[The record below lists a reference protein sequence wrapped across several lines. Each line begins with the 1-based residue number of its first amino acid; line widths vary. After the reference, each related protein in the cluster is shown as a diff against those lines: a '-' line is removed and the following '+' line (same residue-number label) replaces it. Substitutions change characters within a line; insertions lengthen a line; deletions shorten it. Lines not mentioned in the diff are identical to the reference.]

1 MTLLRHLADLVL
13 GIGDDT
19 EAPPAAP
26 PPGTARLYVFHG
38 TFETEEQALAYC
50 YDAPDPAHPEP
61 LTRDLPGA
69 YIDTTYVDVLWGKTN
84 DPALRA
90 YFPDPI
96 RDQIIA
102 ATEAS
107 NTVVLISQDAFG
119 GFGFRLNDTPHL
131 TYLGHWD
138 VVRS

>member
-1 MTLLRHLADLVL
+1 MTLLRHLADLLL
-13 GIGDDT
+13 GLGDDDGT
-19 EAPPAAP
+19 PDAPAA
-26 PPGTARLYVFHG
+26 GLARLHVFHG
-38 TFETEEQALAYC
+38 RFETEEQALAYC

-90 YFPDPI
+90 YFPDPLC
-96 RDQIIA
+96 DQIIA

-107 NTVVLISQDAFG
+107 NTVVLIAQDAFG
-119 GFGFRLNDTPHL
+119 GFGFTLNNTPQL
-131 TYLGHWD
+131 AYLGHWD
-138 VVRS
+138 VVRQ